1 MAVLSL
7 GLGTEGEPSTKKPDR
22 WVSNGRVSVSL
33 GKKRLKNR
41 FDVFQLCQSGFGG
54 RFGGV
59 ILGVGVMRELVF
71 GSGGDHAAAG
81 LNLKSAAGSA

>member
-33 GKKRLKNR
+33 GKKRLENR
-41 FDVFQLCQSGFGG
+41 FDFFQLRQSGFGG
-54 RFGGV
+54 RFGGI

-71 GSGGDHAAAG
+71 GPGGDHAAAG
-81 LNLKSAAGSA
+81 VSVRSATESA